1 MSRYCALRSCH
12 TSVARCVFL
21 SCIAAHA
28 SAVSK
33 VSRRWRESVSSP
45 SRVKNCWC
53 FFLAEVPETKTT
65 PSSSFCAHSGTKRLG
80 AKVSSSSRSR
90 AFIDRRVRLRACM
103 RVCVCV
109 CVCAC
114 VCARVRVFCV
124 LYDDEFQKETH
135 CFVVG
140 TDVGT
145 WGAQNFA
152 SNELVYTTL
161 QTPKTYPS
169 QTSVGVSH

>member
-33 VSRRWRESVSSP
+33 VSRRWRESVSS

-53 FFLAEVPETKTT
+53 FFLTVPETKTS
-65 PSSSFCAHSGTKRLG
+65 SSSFCAHSGTRRPG
-80 AKVSSSSRSR
+80 AKVSSRSRSR
-90 AFIDRRVRLRACM
+90 AFIDCRVRLCVRLCACM
-103 RVCVCV
+103 

-114 VCARVRVFCV
+114 VLCV
-124 LYDDEFQKETH
+124 LYDEEFQERV
-135 CFVVG
+135 VVG
-140 TDVGT
+140 AFRGT
-145 WGAQNFA
+145 RGAH
-152 SNELVYTTL
+152 TL
-161 QTPKTYPS
+161 S
-169 QTSVGVSH
+169 F